1 MSTHTGI
8 TGEHVILSLSLS
20 VSLRVHRNKHK
31 CKATASRYIHV
42 KYNVK
47 LEKRVI
53 LIPVTNK
60 LHARNR
66 VESIRKLRRRL
77 FFNSNAMFPCR
88 KDLWISQYIGSYMFL
103 ALFSC
108 NFIPTS
114 LVLFHYR
121 VKVDKFAIYNP
132 ITFIANDHDL
142 EKSSN
147 EIYSNT
153 FFRIKEA
160 TYIYFSIC
168 NRKYIPSF

>member
-1 MSTHTGI
+1 
-8 TGEHVILSLSLS
+8 
-20 VSLRVHRNKHK
+20 
-31 CKATASRYIHV
+31 
-42 KYNVK
+42 
-47 LEKRVI
+47 
-53 LIPVTNK
+53 
-60 LHARNR
+60 
-66 VESIRKLRRRL
+66 
-77 FFNSNAMFPCR
+77 
-88 KDLWISQYIGSYMFL
+88 MFL

-121 VKVDKFAIYNP
+121 VKVDKFAIYKP

-168 NRKYIPSF
+168 NRKYIPSFQKSYFLIILAMFDFNYSFFAQLFIHNVVMNVNRWIRIHTVISSIQVKVHAHSDSLFKRSILVVKIGH